1 MHITNGVEVGRGQKG
16 GWGRDSEG
24 RGGCWVETVVG
35 EERGLVGGGVGGIV
49 VGKFSN
55 WQPSD
60 PISVLRLHVG
70 TEDLFN
76 GPVSALSLSVRLGV
90 MG

>member
-1 MHITNGVEVGRGQKG
+1 M
-16 GWGRDSEG
+16 
-24 RGGCWVETVVG
+24 
-35 EERGLVGGGVGGIV
+35 GGIV

-60 PISVLRLHVG
+60 PIRVLRLHVG

-76 GPVSALSLSVRLGV
+76 GPVCALSLSVRLGV
-90 MG
+90 V